1 MMVILQKKFHRLDE
15 QFHGS
20 HAICVAPFLVCAP
33 WAHILSISAI
43 SSFKTQVPPFLI
55 QPSQALQ
62 NPIFCSMMRTSFTWC
77 PFSSAPFLNCS
88 HKSCEFPFFL
98 GELEIINTFFIVFLP
113 QLPICFSPNYIT
125 KTAVHL
131 RPLFLYS
138 FRYFTS
144 PSSIL
149 KFSSF
154 PAISWLASKVM
165 VLSVLAVTVT
175 GKCWPFWFC
184 R

>member
-1 MMVILQKKFHRLDE
+1 MR
-15 QFHGS
+15 GS
-20 HAICVAPFLVCAP
+20 
-33 WAHILSISAI
+33 
-43 SSFKTQVPPFLI
+43 
-55 QPSQALQ
+55 
-62 NPIFCSMMRTSFTWC
+62 IFSMRAMG
-77 PFSSAPFLNCS
+77 S

-131 RPLFLYS
+131 SPLFLYS

-144 PSSIL
+144 TSSIL

-165 VLSVLAVTVT
+165 VVSVLSVTVT